1 MKKLVC
7 LIMVFAVIGSVVG
20 QEKFPYKK
28 GRTLGLHFT
37 QHDFQTAADLKSMS
51 LASVFD
57 KGEWNDLQRMN
68 PGLALS
74 YSDGITDHLD
84 VMARFGYSEAR
95 YRRPNSTS
103 PPSTSGA
110 LLEADVSLLAKLTSE
125 RYWVSPYLS
134 LGVGGSQWRGYYAA
148 YIPAGLGLQF
158 NFNDQYLVLQSQYRF
173 AVTGNAAPHLFYSL
187 GFATRVGK
195 KKEAAKVVAP
205 PPPPVVEAP
214 KDSDGDG
221 IPDKDDACPTVAG
234 KAQFKGCPDTDG
246 DGIPDAEDACPTVA
260 GIARFKG
267 CPDTDGDGIPDS
279 EDKCPTV
286 AGIARYNGCPIP
298 DTDGDGI
305 NDEEDKCPTIPGV
318 RENAGC
324 PKIDF
329 NARNVQFVTGSAT
342 LTTGAKAELD
352 KLVNILNNQY
362 TDVNILIE
370 GHTDNVGKPESN
382 QILSEKRA
390 AAVRAY
396 LVSKKVNQM
405 RLTPSGFGQDRPI
418 ADNAT
423 AEGRAQNRRVEFRVS
438 Q

>member
-1 MKKLVC
+1 
-7 LIMVFAVIGSVVG
+7 
-20 QEKFPYKK
+20 
-28 GRTLGLHFT
+28 
-37 QHDFQTAADLKSMS
+37 
-51 LASVFD
+51 
-57 KGEWNDLQRMN
+57 
-68 PGLALS
+68 
-74 YSDGITDHLD
+74 
-84 VMARFGYSEAR
+84 
-95 YRRPNSTS
+95 
-103 PPSTSGA
+103 
-110 LLEADVSLLAKLTSE
+110 
-125 RYWVSPYLS
+125 
-134 LGVGGSQWRGYYAA
+134 
-148 YIPAGLGLQF
+148 
-158 NFNDQYLVLQSQYRF
+158 
-173 AVTGNAAPHLFYSL
+173 VTGNAAPHLFYSL